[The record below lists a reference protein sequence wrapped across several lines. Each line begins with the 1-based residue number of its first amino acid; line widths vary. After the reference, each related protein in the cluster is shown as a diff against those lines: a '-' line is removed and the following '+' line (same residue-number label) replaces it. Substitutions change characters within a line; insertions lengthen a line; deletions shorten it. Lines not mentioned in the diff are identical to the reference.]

1 MSTIRSA
8 GRAGAALIS
17 IALIL
22 AACSGGT
29 TASGAPAA
37 TGGTSTATSTPLP
50 TVNVPASVGSEAT
63 PASSGGLAIPSF
75 DISVLTKGLAGLDS
89 YQVSISIAGAETYK
103 GTVVTKP
110 VLSRDLT
117 IAGGTRI
124 VVIGNEAWVA
134 QGGGKLTSVP
144 ESMATGLFTAY
155 DPTLLVGAFSGA
167 VWAQNSASVGVEQKN
182 GISAHH
188 FHIDATTIVGGFTG
202 LPAGAVVDTWIADAG
217 YLVAF
222 EATGITGGDI
232 KIEVTNVND
241 PANKVDRPS

>member
-1 MSTIRSA
+1 MTTIRSA
-8 GRAGAALIS
+8 ARAAAALTA

-29 TASGAPAA
+29 AA
-37 TGGTSTATSTPLP
+37 TGSPAAPGATSTPLP
-50 TVNVPASVGSEAT
+50 TANVPASAGSEAT
-63 PASSGGLAIPSF
+63 PASAGGLAIPSF
-75 DISVLTKGLAGLDS
+75 DLSVLTKGLAGLDS
-89 YQVSISIAGAETYK
+89 YQVSISVAGTEAYK

-167 VWAQNSASVGVEQKN
+167 VWAQNSANVGVEQKN
-182 GISAHH
+182 GSSAHH
-188 FHIDATTIVGGFTG
+188 YHIDATTIVGGFTG
-202 LPAGAVVDTWIADAG
+202 LPAGAVIDTWIADAG

-222 EATGITGGDI
+222 EATGVTGGDI

>member
-1 MSTIRSA
+1 MPMIRSG
-8 GRAGAALIS
+8 GRAAAALIS

-29 TASGAPAA
+29 TASGAPSS
-37 TGGTSTATSTPLP
+37 TGTPLP
-50 TVNVPASVGSEAT
+50 TANVPASAGSEAT

-75 DISVLTKGLAGLDS
+75 DLSALTQGLSGLDS
-89 YQVSISIAGAETYK
+89 YQVSISVAGAETYK

-117 IAGGTRI
+117 VAGGTRI
-124 VVIGNEAWVA
+124 VVIGNEAWMA
-134 QGGGKLTSVP
+134 QPGGQLTSVP
-144 ESMATGLFTAY
+144 GTMATGLFAAY

-167 VWAQNSASVGVEQKN
+167 VWAQNSASIGVEQKN
-182 GISAHH
+182 GTSAHH
-188 FHIDATTIVGGFTG
+188 YHIDATTLVGGFTG

>member
-1 MSTIRSA
+1 MLTIRS
-8 GRAGAALIS
+8 GSRAAAALIS

-22 AACSGGT
+22 AACSGS
-29 TASGAPAA
+29 TASGSPVPGATAAPIL
-37 TGGTSTATSTPLP
+37 TPLP
-50 TVNVPASVGSEAT
+50 TANVPASAGSEAT

-75 DISVLTKGLAGLDS
+75 DLSLLTKGLAGLDS
-89 YQVSISIAGAETYK
+89 YQVSISVAGTETYK

-124 VVIGNEAWVA
+124 VVIGNEAWMA
-134 QGGGKLTSVP
+134 QGGGALTAVP
-144 ESMATGLFTAY
+144 ASMATGLFAAY

-167 VWAQNSASVGVEQKN
+167 VWAQNAASIGVEQKN

-188 FHIDATTIVGGFTG
+188 YHIDATTIVGGFAG
-202 LPAGAVVDTWIADAG
+202 LPAGAVIDTWIADAG

-222 EATGITGGDI
+222 EATGVTGGDI